1 MQIQPKIH
9 MIHFYRYGIFENRCF
24 PLCGSRR
31 FRYGFLRFAIG
42 GCMKKS
48 IAAVCT
54 IFMCAALFI
63 SCGGK
68 KNEKLVYW
76 SMWNE
81 AEPQGQVIAEAV
93 REFEKETGIKIEV
106 NFNGRDIR
114 KTLQPAL
121 DAGEMIDI
129 FDEDIERVART
140 WGKYLLPLNSFI
152 DKSYPTTGGKAY
164 KNVVNS
170 LLLSVARDLG
180 DGTVKNIPY
189 QPSAFVTL
197 YNKDLF
203 AKAGI
208 AAPPATWDEMLD
220 VCAKLKAIGVYGI
233 TVDDAYMA
241 ALFGYCM
248 DRLVGRKATLD
259 MVKNNDFTGPQ
270 VLEFGKI
277 WENMAKKGYI
287 IPKAASN
294 IFPAGQVE
302 DIATGKAA
310 MYLNGTWLP
319 NEIKGNAPDM
329 NWGEFAWPAISPAGD
344 GIEANHFGS
353 QSFGI
358 NKNSKHAEEAFR
370 FIVYMTT
377 GKWDE
382 RLASES
388 IGIPVAND
396 SDWPVQLADA
406 KLIVDSTTKR
416 FPYACGMEDSSDIN
430 AKIKEN
436 FAKLIVGTH
445 TAQSFADAM
454 TK

>member
-1 MQIQPKIH
+1 
-9 MIHFYRYGIFENRCF
+9 
-24 PLCGSRR
+24 
-31 FRYGFLRFAIG
+31 
-42 GCMKKS
+42 MKKS
-48 IAAVCT
+48 VTAVCAV
-54 IFMCAALFI
+54 FMCAALFI

-81 AEPQGQVIAEAV
+81 AEPQGKVIAEAV
-93 REFEKETGIKIEV
+93 REFETETGIKIEV
-106 NFNGRDIR
+106 NFNGREIR

-121 DAGEMIDI
+121 DAGETIDI
-129 FDEDIERVART
+129 FDEDIERVVKT
-140 WGKYLLPLNSFI
+140 WGKYLLPLDSFI
-152 DKSYPTTGGKAY
+152 DKTYPTTDGKAY
-164 KNVVNS
+164 KDVVNT
-170 LLLSVARDLG
+170 LLLSVARELG

-208 AAPPATWDEMLD
+208 AAPPTTWDEMLD
-220 VCAKLKAIGVYGI
+220 ACEKLKAIGVYGI

-248 DRLVGRKATLD
+248 DRLVGKDAALA
-259 MVKNNDFTGPQ
+259 MAQNNDFTGPQ

-277 WENMAKKGYI
+277 WENMVKKGYI

-329 NWGEFAWPAISPAGD
+329 NWGEFAWPAIAPTGD
-344 GIEANHFGS
+344 GTEANNFGA

-396 SDWPVQLADA
+396 SEWPMQLADA
-406 KLIVDSTTKR
+406 KVIVGSTTKR
-416 FPYACGMEDSSDIN
+416 LPSACGMEDSPDIN

>member
-1 MQIQPKIH
+1 
-9 MIHFYRYGIFENRCF
+9 
-24 PLCGSRR
+24 
-31 FRYGFLRFAIG
+31 
-42 GCMKKS
+42 MKKS
-48 IAAVCT
+48 IAAVCA
-54 IFMCAALFI
+54 IFVCAALFI

-81 AEPQGQVIAEAV
+81 AEPQGKVIAEAA
-93 REFEKETGIKIEV
+93 REFEKETGIKIDV
-106 NFNGRDIR
+106 NFNGREIR

-121 DAGEMIDI
+121 DAGETIDL
-129 FDEDIERVART
+129 FDEDIERVAKS
-140 WGKYLLPLNSFI
+140 WGKYLLPLDSFI
-152 DKSYPTTGGKAY
+152 DKSYPTTDGKTY
-164 KNVVNS
+164 KDVVNT
-170 LLLSVARDLG
+170 LLLSVARELG

-189 QPSAFVTL
+189 QPSTFVTM

-208 AAPPATWDEMLD
+208 SSPPATWDEMLD
-220 VCAKLKAIGVYGI
+220 ACAKLKAIGVYGI

-248 DRLVGRKATLD
+248 DRLVGKDAALA

-329 NWGEFAWPAISPAGD
+329 NWGEFAWPAIAPTGD
-344 GIEANHFGS
+344 GTEANNFGA

-358 NKNSKHAEEAFR
+358 NKDSKHAEEAFR

-382 RLASES
+382 TLASES

-396 SDWPVQLADA
+396 SEWPMQLADA
-406 KLIVDSTTKR
+406 KVIVDSTTKR
-416 FPYACGMEDSSDIN
+416 FPYACGMEDNSDVN

>member
-1 MQIQPKIH
+1 
-9 MIHFYRYGIFENRCF
+9 
-24 PLCGSRR
+24 
-31 FRYGFLRFAIG
+31 
-42 GCMKKS
+42 
-48 IAAVCT
+48 
-54 IFMCAALFI
+54 MCAALCI

-68 KNEKLVYW
+68 KSEKLVYW

-121 DAGEMIDI
+121 DAGETIDI
-129 FDEDIERVART
+129 FDEDIERVAKT
-140 WGKYLLPLNSFI
+140 WGKYLLPLDSFI

-164 KNVVNS
+164 KDVVNT

-208 AAPPATWDEMLD
+208 ASPPATWDEMLD
-220 VCAKLKAIGVYGI
+220 ACAKLKAIGVYGI

-241 ALFGYCM
+241 ALFGYCI
-248 DRLVGRKATLD
+248 DRLVGRETALK
-259 MVKNNDFTGPQ
+259 MVQNNDFAGPQ
-270 VLEFGKI
+270 VLAFGRI

-329 NWGEFAWPAISPAGD
+329 NWGEFAWPAIAPTGD

-358 NKNSKHAEEAFR
+358 NKDSKHAEEAFR

-396 SDWPVQLADA
+396 SEWPAQLADA
-406 KLIVDSTTKR
+406 KVIVDSTTKR
-416 FPYACGMEDSSDIN
+416 LPYACGMEDSSDIN

-436 FAKLIVGTH
+436 FAKLITGAH

>member
-1 MQIQPKIH
+1 
-9 MIHFYRYGIFENRCF
+9 
-24 PLCGSRR
+24 
-31 FRYGFLRFAIG
+31 
-42 GCMKKS
+42 
-48 IAAVCT
+48 
-54 IFMCAALFI
+54 
-63 SCGGK
+63 
-68 KNEKLVYW
+68 
-76 SMWNE
+76 
-81 AEPQGQVIAEAV
+81 
-93 REFEKETGIKIEV
+93 
-106 NFNGRDIR
+106 
-114 KTLQPAL
+114 TLQPAL
-121 DAGEMIDI
+121 DAGETIDI
-129 FDEDIERVART
+129 FDEDIERVAKT
-140 WGKYLLPLNSFI
+140 WGKYLLPLDSFI
-152 DKSYPTTGGKAY
+152 DKTYPTTGGKAY
-164 KNVVNS
+164 KEVVNT
-170 LLLSVARDLG
+170 LLLSVARELG

-208 AAPPATWDEMLD
+208 ASPPATWDEMLD
-220 VCAKLKAIGVYGI
+220 ACAKLKAIGVYGI

-248 DRLVGRKATLD
+248 DRLVGKDAALA

-329 NWGEFAWPAISPAGD
+329 NWGEFAWPAIAPTGD
-344 GIEANHFGS
+344 GTEANNFGA

-358 NKNSKHAEEAFR
+358 NKDSKHAEEAFR

-396 SDWPVQLADA
+396 SEWPMQLADA
-406 KLIVDSTTKR
+406 KVIVDSTTKR
-416 FPYACGMEDSSDIN
+416 FPYACGMEDSPDIN
-430 AKIKEN
+430 ARIKEN